1 MGSAFVLLL
10 TGYWGS
16 TQSWCDSC
24 AFGGYPLLDPRHPLA
39 LSPFIWSLG
48 IGGGQTGRASQPRHP
63 RHPVLPALKPLP
75 CRRARQGL
83 PLPTARCSL
92 CRLALGWLGSQ
103 AAWGRGTRHT
113 AAFIGTSIFTEPGLA
128 RRPTNIRQL
137 TEMQTPEA

>member
-48 IGGGQTGRASQPRHP
+48 IGGGQAGRASQPRHP

-75 CRRARQGL
+75 CRRAPGSAS
-83 PLPTARCSL
+83 PYCPV
-92 CRLALGWLGSQ
+92 LALQVSVRLLGSQ

-128 RRPTNIRQL
+128 RRPTNRRQL